1 MSTQSASVHP
11 HAPTKPTWLK
21 WLTTTDHKKIGIM
34 YIFTAFFFFMLAGFF
49 ALLVR
54 AQLLFP
60 GNTLLTPDQYNQMVT
75 MHASGMIFFAVIPLL
90 VGFGNYAVPLMIGAR
105 DMAFPRVNA
114 IAFWMLPFGALMM
127 MSSFF
132 LGGAAAGGWTQYPPL
147 SGGFFSPGR
156 GVDMWILGLH
166 VVGVSSIMG
175 SINFIVTILNMRAP
189 GMRLHKMPLLSW
201 TVLVQSWL
209 QLIATPVL
217 AGVLTM
223 LLFDRNFGT
232 SFFRPEHGGDP
243 LLWQHLFWFYSHPA
257 VYIMILPAFGIVS
270 EILPVFSGKPI
281 FGYLAIAYSSV
292 AIGVLGFV
300 VWAHHMF
307 ATGLP
312 VSIRMVFMFLTMLIA
327 VPTGIKIFSWV
338 ATLWGG
344 QIRFT
349 VAALYAIAFVAFFLI
364 GGLSGIFLASVPVDV
379 QLTHTYFVVAHIHYV
394 LFAGSM
400 LGIFAAIYF
409 WFPKMFG
416 KMLDEKLGMVHFW
429 LTIIAMNVTFF
440 PMHVLGIMG
449 IPRRYYTYSAHLTE
463 VATINTIESIG
474 SFVLGVAQFILIYNV
489 IVSLKKGKTAGDD
502 PWGANTLE
510 WTVSSPP
517 PDNNFDVIPTIR

>member
-1 MSTQSASVHP
+1 MSTTTVSSAHAHP
-11 HAPTKPTWLK
+11 PAADKPEWVK

-34 YIFTAFFFFMLAGFF
+34 YLVTAFVLFMVGGLF

-54 AQLLFP
+54 AQLIVPQSNFLS
-60 GNTLLTPDQYNQMVT
+60 GNQYNQMVT
-75 MHASGMIFFAVIPLL
+75 MHATVMIFMAIIPLL
-90 VGFGNYAVPLMIGAR
+90 VGFSNFAVPLLIGAR
-105 DMAFPRVNA
+105 DVAFPRINA
-114 IAFWMLPFGALMM
+114 IAFWLLPLGAVLMFA
-127 MSSFF
+127 SFF
-132 LGGAAAGGWTQYPPL
+132 VPGGAAGGGWTQYPPL
-147 SGGFFSPGR
+147 SGPGYSGA
-156 GVDMWILGLH
+156 GVDFWILGLH
-166 VVGVSSIMG
+166 VLGVSSIMG
-175 SINFIVTILNMRAP
+175 GLNFIVTILNMRAP
-189 GMRLHKMPLLSW
+189 GMTLHKMPLLCW

-209 QLIATPVL
+209 QVIATPVL

-232 SFFRPEHGGDP
+232 SFFRPEQGGDP

-257 VYIMILPAFGIVS
+257 VYIMILPAFGIIS

-312 VSIRMVFMFLTMLIA
+312 ASIRTVFMFLTMLIA
-327 VPTGIKIFSWV
+327 VPTGVKVFSWV
-338 ATLWGG
+338 GTLWGG
-344 QIRFT
+344 NIRFT
-349 VAALYAIAFVAFFLI
+349 VASLYAIAFVAFFLI
-364 GGLSGIFLASVPVDV
+364 GGLSGLFLASIPVDL

-400 LGIFAAIYF
+400 LGIFAGLYY
-409 WFPKMFG
+409 WFPKMTG
-416 KMLDEKLGMVHFW
+416 RMLDETWGKVHFW
-429 LTIIAMNVTFF
+429 ITITSMNLTFF

-449 IPRRYYTYSAHLTE
+449 MPRRYYQYLPQFADL
-463 VATINTIESIG
+463 NFIESVS
-474 SFVLGVAQFILIYNV
+474 SFVLGVAQFIFIANV
-489 IVSLKKGKTAGDD
+489 IYSWRKGVKAPDD
-502 PWGANTLE
+502 PWGGKTLE

-517 PDNNFDVIPTIR
+517 PAHNFDEIPSLR